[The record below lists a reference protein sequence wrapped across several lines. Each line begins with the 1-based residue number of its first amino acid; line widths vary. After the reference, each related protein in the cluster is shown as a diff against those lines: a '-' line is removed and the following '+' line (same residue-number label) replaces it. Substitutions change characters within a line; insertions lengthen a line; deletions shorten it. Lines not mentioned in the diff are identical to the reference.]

1 MESVVMVWM
10 KNSGSSA
17 LHEAV
22 RFNRIEVV
30 KLLVAFQADPDL
42 QNSNRET
49 PRILAYE
56 LPSLLSQK
64 IAPFFQDHSLVTPRS
79 PKMIN
84 SIELLESAEN
94 NNTVFTCQK
103 SYPELPN
110 DLTWTKNEPLY
121 CSSCTE
127 KNPNSHIL
135 DGNLF
140 TFWVIPVLHDA
151 WTILDLHSEHII
163 TGITIYGWN
172 SPQMIKTV
180 HLQCALSINGP
191 WKNVTTLECKCQGS
205 TDSKDPGSIDI
216 ARELIYHSAE
226 LTARDA
232 KGNTALHLAGFCG
245 SCSLDL
251 IELLLA
257 NSVEVNA
264 VNNDGNT
271 ALHIFCQSQDRAV
284 PGCQIIKKLLESG
297 IDVWIKNKF
306 KLTALDLAASF
317 NKKEAVRLL
326 LHHVPLLRNNSRAI
340 VEASVRGFTDIVELL
355 LEYGVSCN
363 GLDENSGSSALHEAV
378 RFNRIEVVKLLVAF
392 QADPDLQNSNR
403 ETPRILAYELPSLLS
418 QKIAPFFQ
426 GIQDQV
432 LENYMLK
439 YVLGI
444 QDQVLENYMLKY
456 VLGIQDQVLENYMLK
471 YVLGIQDQV
480 LENNMLKYVLGYP
493 ELPNDLTWTKNEPL
507 YCSSC
512 TEKNPNSHILD
523 GITIYGWNSP
533 QMIKTVHLQCALSI
547 NGPWKNVTTLECK
560 CQGSTDSKDPAS
572 PQKFTGFSFCSQ
584 YIRLYLLDN
593 HSGSY
598 MCFQGIQLHGA
609 DHQILNALAHCG
621 LQMLADN
628 FINK

>member
-1 MESVVMVWM
+1 MGKERKLLKAVHQKDLAKVQQLLSPLTYKKEKEKVQLYFHSRIYVLDGSIDIARELIYHSAELTARDAKGNTALHFAVFRGSLDLIELLLANSVEVNAVNNDGNTALHISCQSQDRAVLGCEIIKKLLESGIDVWIKNKFKLTALDLAASFNKKEVVRLLLHHVPLLRNNSRAIVEASVRGFTNIVELLLEYGVSCNGLDE
-10 KNSGSSA
+10 NSGSSA

-30 KLLVAFQADPDL
+30 KLLVAFQANPDL

-205 TDSKDPGSIDI
+205 TDSKDP
-216 ARELIYHSAE
+216 
-226 LTARDA
+226 
-232 KGNTALHLAGFCG
+232 
-245 SCSLDL
+245 
-251 IELLLA
+251 
-257 NSVEVNA
+257 
-264 VNNDGNT
+264 
-271 ALHIFCQSQDRAV
+271 
-284 PGCQIIKKLLESG
+284 
-297 IDVWIKNKF
+297 
-306 KLTALDLAASF
+306 
-317 NKKEAVRLL
+317 
-326 LHHVPLLRNNSRAI
+326 
-340 VEASVRGFTDIVELL
+340 
-355 LEYGVSCN
+355 
-363 GLDENSGSSALHEAV
+363 
-378 RFNRIEVVKLLVAF
+378 
-392 QADPDLQNSNR
+392 
-403 ETPRILAYELPSLLS
+403 
-418 QKIAPFFQ
+418 
-426 GIQDQV
+426 
-432 LENYMLK
+432 
-439 YVLGI
+439 
-444 QDQVLENYMLKY
+444 
-456 VLGIQDQVLENYMLK
+456 
-471 YVLGIQDQV
+471 
-480 LENNMLKYVLGYP
+480 
-493 ELPNDLTWTKNEPL
+493 
-507 YCSSC
+507 
-512 TEKNPNSHILD
+512 
-523 GITIYGWNSP
+523 
-533 QMIKTVHLQCALSI
+533 
-547 NGPWKNVTTLECK
+547 
-560 CQGSTDSKDPAS
+560 AS

-628 FINK
+628 FINKGVNTWKNFLDVSCEVVDELVSDSHSKSKLWELIYAERRKMYPLKVLSWLVPPPTCASVGETLPDFSVQSDPGVSEMIELSVPDTEVLGKTCIRLKPNLEGKPSIATFSNITIKSGGTFYFTVKGETSETILISSKPTEVRPSLRSEKMHFFSKKNQTRLKQIFFFKL